1 MWSSN
6 RVEKKVKKEDLIGKI
21 QIKVGISSQNE
32 LARKLSDELGVAI
45 IEYIK
50 REKIENVIV
59 YQTEF
64 KGYEGDRPTLEIV
77 IPEKGS
83 VVFGN
88 MVEEEALKIVKRYCI
103 NTEEIIEFLVD
114 NNGTKNCNHN
124 H

>member
-32 LARKLSDELGVAI
+32 LARKLSNDLGVAI

-64 KGYEGDRPTLEIV
+64 KGYEGDKPTLEIV

>member
-32 LARKLSDELGVAI
+32 LARKLSDDLGVAI

-64 KGYEGDRPTLEIV
+64 KGYEGDKPTLEIV

>member
-32 LARKLSDELGVAI
+32 LARKLSDDLGVAI

-64 KGYEGDRPTLEIV
+64 KGYEGDKPTLEIV
-77 IPEKGS
+77 KLLG
-83 VVFGN
+83 
-88 MVEEEALKIVKRYCI
+88 L
-103 NTEEIIEFLVD
+103 
-114 NNGTKNCNHN
+114 
-124 H
+124 

>member
-1 MWSSN
+1 MLFRS
-6 RVEKKVKKEDLIGKI
+6 
-21 QIKVGISSQNE
+21 
-32 LARKLSDELGVAI
+32 ARKLSDDLGVAI

-64 KGYEGDRPTLEIV
+64 KGYEGDKPTLEIV